1 MANLNKFGVPVGGTT
16 STVLMPK
23 LTYRFRVSFNNIG
36 GQADSKTLTHQI
48 VSVTRPTLSHEPVTL
63 DVYNSRVYLAGK
75 HTWEAITITIRDDVE
90 NNVIS
95 LIDKQMQNQIDH
107 HEQSAP
113 MAGAQYKFTTVIDTL
128 DGTNDATAGPTV
140 VDTWTL
146 SGCFITNM
154 AYAEGNYA
162 TSDPMQVTMTVQY
175 DNAKHDNETGTN
187 MLSGQTI
194 SDTTLVASTSGS

>member
-23 LTYRFRVSFNNIG
+23 LTYRFRVTFNNIG

-75 HTWEAITITIRDDVE
+75 HTWEAITITVRDDVE

-113 MAGAQYKFTTVIDTL
+113 LAGAQYKFSTVIETL
-128 DGTNDATAGPTV
+128 DGTNDDAGPTTL
-140 VDTWTL
+140 DTWTL
-146 SGCFITNM
+146 GGCFVTNV

-162 TSDPMQVTMTVQY
+162 TSDPMQVTLTVQY
-175 DNAKHDNETGTN
+175 DNAKHENADGTN
-187 MLSGQTI
+187 LLAGNSI
-194 SDTTLVASTSGS
+194 SDDTLVASTSGS

>member
-90 NNVIS
+90 NNVEENIED
-95 LIDKQMQNQIDH
+95 LIKEGDEED
-107 HEQSAP
+107 
-113 MAGAQYKFTTVIDTL
+113 GDTVT
-128 DGTNDATAGPTV
+128 
-140 VDTWTL
+140 
-146 SGCFITNM
+146 
-154 AYAEGNYA
+154 
-162 TSDPMQVTMTVQY
+162 QY
-175 DNAKHDNETGTN
+175 DDIVVVN
-187 MLSGQTI
+187 S
-194 SDTTLVASTSGS
+194 

>member
-75 HTWEAITITIRDDVE
+75 HTRGKLLQLQFE
-90 NNVIS
+90 
-95 LIDKQMQNQIDH
+95 M
-107 HEQSAP
+107 
-113 MAGAQYKFTTVIDTL
+113 
-128 DGTNDATAGPTV
+128 
-140 VDTWTL
+140 
-146 SGCFITNM
+146 
-154 AYAEGNYA
+154 
-162 TSDPMQVTMTVQY
+162 
-175 DNAKHDNETGTN
+175 
-187 MLSGQTI
+187 MLKI
-194 SDTTLVASTSGS
+194 MLLV